1 MAGRLGTGAVLQREV
16 EAQQLHAEFAHRCQL
31 GWVLRFPQG
40 QTDVGPAL
48 GPFRPR
54 VGPAPCRRV
63 RLPSWDLSAV
73 LGPCA
78 VSGSSESLMQ
88 ATPGLPVLRK
98 CAENYYHSGFGFWL
112 KLYQHILLF
121 L

>member
-1 MAGRLGTGAVLQREV
+1 MLSSHTGASWAGCCGLHKDRQTWALPSARLDQEWGRLPVA
-16 EAQQLHAEFAHRCQL
+16 
-31 GWVLRFPQG
+31 
-40 QTDVGPAL
+40 
-48 GPFRPR
+48 
-54 VGPAPCRRV
+54 RRV
-63 RLPSWDLSAV
+63 RLPSWDPSAV

-78 VSGSSESLMQ
+78 VSGSSESLIQ

-98 CAENYYHSGFGFWL
+98 CTENYCRSGFGFWL